1 MKKIL
6 ILSLLTTIIII
17 SGCNKMAPGCDNSE
31 VIKTVIDLSSSELQR
46 QLNVLGKQVDTKKL
60 KLDIDTIRTAETN
73 KDTGSHSCKA
83 NLNIKYE
90 NNQQQYPI
98 TYTVEKAEKGQF
110 YVEVYGLR

>member
-1 MKKIL
+1 MKKL
-6 ILSLLTTIIII
+6 FVLSILLTAVITT
-17 SGCNKMAPGCDNSE
+17 GCNKMAAGCDNSE

-46 QLNVLGKQVDTKKL
+46 QLNVLGKQVDTKKF

>member
-1 MKKIL
+1 MKKL
-6 ILSLLTTIIII
+6 FVLSILLTAVITT
-17 SGCNKMAPGCDNSE
+17 GCNKMAPGCDNSE
-31 VIKTVIDLSSSELQR
+31 VIKTVIDISSSELQR
-46 QLNVLGKQVDTKKL
+46 QLNALGKQVDTKKL
-60 KLDIDTIRTAETN
+60 KFDIDTIRTAETN

-83 NLNIKYE
+83 NLNIKFE

>member
-1 MKKIL
+1 MKKL
-6 ILSLLTTIIII
+6 FVLSILLTAVITT
-17 SGCNKMAPGCDNSE
+17 GCSKMAPSCDNSE
-31 VIKTVIDLSSSELQR
+31 VIKTVIDLSSNELQR